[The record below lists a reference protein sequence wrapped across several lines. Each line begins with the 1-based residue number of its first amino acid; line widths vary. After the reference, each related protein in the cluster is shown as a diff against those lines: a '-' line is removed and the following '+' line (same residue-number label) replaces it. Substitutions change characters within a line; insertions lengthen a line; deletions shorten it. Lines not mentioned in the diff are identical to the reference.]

1 MYIVMIMM
9 CGRVMYHNAVNRSMI
24 SAQRLSRR
32 SIHYVSLLQEQIN
45 IAAPSFTT
53 QIHARGFT
61 TSKKSSNNDA
71 TPPTDPINHVLSII
85 KTFNIGLQKLK
96 SDFFT
101 SLHIREAEQTR
112 SFLQRKI
119 RLQYEQRRK
128 KMRLHEK
135 HGIHIVVQEGE
146 KKREMAFIPSNVH
159 SLAATSK
166 DENDVLYPEQK
177 FYVSSN
183 YLSSRRPQEQL
194 RQISRDLQ
202 VTLPTVAAFV
212 FIPFVGYSFLLLGM
226 MFPRLLLSR
235 QFHTKKQRWHFATE
249 EFGERRGYFDRLNAD
264 FWGYCMR
271 SMPGLTLLKDGDTTE
286 KKKITRQD
294 PIPEFIEPL
303 TYYEMD
309 AGGPVLT
316 ESSIHLLY
324 QLLAQGGHKATAV
337 STLQNTHIHSLALA
351 NNLAAPLFLPSTLSP
366 LFLQTCIPSRY
377 LNGKLTTL
385 AEDII
390 MDDSSLIEEGHIDV
404 KCSGMSEEEVLD
416 ACWMR
421 GLPVGRFATPS
432 GSKKLDSS
440 REEDIQMMRMILT
453 NHLEMMQFAHG
464 AVGND
469 AVMHSRSEL
478 VRDEALQLL

>member
-1 MYIVMIMM
+1 M
-9 CGRVMYHNAVNRSMI
+9 

-32 SIHYVSLLQEQIN
+32 SIHYVCLLQEQIN
-45 IAAPSFTT
+45 FKAPFSDQF
-53 QIHARGFT
+53 HARGFT
-61 TSKKSSNNDA
+61 TSGSSKNDA
-71 TPPTDPINHVLSII
+71 TPTNPFNHVLSII
-85 KTFNIGLQKLK
+85 KTFNVGLQKLK

-101 SLHIREAEQTR
+101 SLYIREAEQTR

-135 HGIHIVVQEGE
+135 HGIHIVVQEGG
-146 KKREMAFIPSNVH
+146 KKREIAFIPSNVH
-159 SLAATSK
+159 SLAAASK
-166 DENDVLYPEQK
+166 EDGYIDDALYPEQK
-177 FYVSSN
+177 FYASSN

-235 QFHTKKQRWHFATE
+235 QFHTKEQRWHFATK
-249 EFGERRGYFDRLNAD
+249 EFGERRGYFDRLNGD

-271 SMPGLTLLKDGDTTE
+271 SMPGLTLMDGSTTTT
-286 KKKITRQD
+286 KIIRRD
-294 PIPEFIEPL
+294 PIPQFIEAL

-316 ESSIHLLY
+316 DSSIHLLY
-324 QLLAQGGHKATAV
+324 QLLAGGHTSAAI
-337 STLQNTHIHSLALA
+337 STLQNTHIHSVALA
-351 NNLAAPLFLPSTLSP
+351 NNLSAPLLLPSTLSP
-366 LFLQTCIPSRY
+366 LFLQTCIPSWY
-377 LNGKLTTL
+377 LNSKLTTL
-385 AEDII
+385 AEDIC
-390 MDDSSLIEEGHIDV
+390 MDDAALIEEGHIDV

-421 GLPVGRFATPS
+421 GLPVGRFSSCS
-432 GSKKLDSS
+432 GSKKLLDGS
-440 REEDIQMMRMILT
+440 REEEVQMMRIILT
-453 NHLEMMQFAHG
+453 NHLEMMQFAHS

-478 VRDEALQLL
+478 VRDQALQLLILHLPAIRHQLLMQQNR

>member
-1 MYIVMIMM
+1 MM
-9 CGRVMYHNAVNRSMI
+9 T
-24 SAQRLSRR
+24 AQRLSRR
-32 SIHYVSLLQEQIN
+32 SIHYACLLQEQIN
-45 IAAPSFTT
+45 IKASFST
-53 QIHARGFT
+53 QFHARGFT
-61 TSKKSSNNDA
+61 TSESSNNG
-71 TPPTDPINHVLSII
+71 TSRTDPFNHILSII

-101 SLHIREAEQTR
+101 SLYIREAEQTR

-119 RLQYEQRRK
+119 RLQYEQSRK

-135 HGIHIVVQEGE
+135 HGIHIVVQEGG
-146 KKREMAFIPSNVH
+146 KKREIAFIPSNVH
-159 SLAATSK
+159 RLAAASK
-166 DENDVLYPEQK
+166 DENDALYPEQK
-177 FYVSSN
+177 FYASSN

-212 FIPFVGYSFLLLGM
+212 LIPFVGYSFLLLGM

-235 QFHTKKQRWHFATE
+235 QFHTKEQRWHFATK
-249 EFGERRGYFDRLNAD
+249 EFGERRSYFDRLNAD

-271 SMPGLTLLKDGDTTE
+271 CMPGLTLKDGKRTT
-286 KKKITRQD
+286 KKSIRQD
-294 PIPEFIEPL
+294 PIPRFIESL
-303 TYYEMD
+303 TYYKMD

-324 QLLAQGGHKATAV
+324 QLLAQGGHTATTI

-351 NNLAAPLFLPSTLSP
+351 NNLAAPLLLPSTLSP

-377 LNGKLTTL
+377 LNSKLTTL

-390 MDDSSLIEEGHIDV
+390 FDDAALIEEGHIDV
-404 KCSGMSEEEVLD
+404 QCSGMSEEEVLD

-421 GLPVGRFATPS
+421 GLPVGEFASRS
-432 GSKKLDSS
+432 GS
-440 REEDIQMMRMILT
+440 REEELQLMRIILT
-453 NHLEMMQFAHG
+453 NHLQMMQFAHG
-464 AVGND
+464 TVGND
-469 AVMHSRSEL
+469 AAMHSRSEW
-478 VRDEALQLL
+478 VRDKALQLL

>member
-1 MYIVMIMM
+1 MM
-9 CGRVMYHNAVNRSMI
+9 

-32 SIHYVSLLQEQIN
+32 STHYMCLLQEQIN
-45 IAAPSFTT
+45 ITAPITI
-53 QIHARGFT
+53 QLHARRLT
-61 TSKKSSNNDA
+61 TSGRRSSSNDA
-71 TPPTDPINHVLSII
+71 TSTDPFNHVLSIV

-112 SFLQRKI
+112 LFLQRKI

-135 HGIHIVVQEGE
+135 HGIHVVVQEGVE
-146 KKREMAFIPSNVH
+146 KKEIAFIPSNVH
-159 SLAATSK
+159 SLAAARKEGNTI
-166 DENDVLYPEQK
+166 DHDALFPEQK

-212 FIPFVGYSFLLLGM
+212 LIPFVGYSFLLLGM

-235 QFHTKKQRWHFATE
+235 QFHTKKQRWHFATK
-249 EFGERRGYFDRLNAD
+249 EFGERRGYFDRLNTD

-271 SMPGLTLLKDGDTTE
+271 SMPGLTLVNRNTTA
-286 KKKITRQD
+286 KNIIRQD

-303 TYYEMD
+303 TYHAMD

-324 QLLAQGGHKATAV
+324 QLLIGGHTAAAI
-337 STLQNTHIHSLALA
+337 STLQNTHIHSLALV
-351 NNLAAPLFLPSTLSP
+351 NNLAAPLLLPSTLSP
-366 LFLQTCIPSRY
+366 LFLQTCVPSIY
-377 LNGKLTTL
+377 LNSKLTTL
-385 AEDII
+385 AEDIV
-390 MDDSSLIEEGHIDV
+390 MDDAALIEEGHIDI

-421 GLPVGRFATPS
+421 GLPVGKFANRS
-432 GSKKLDSS
+432 GSKLDST
-440 REEDIQMMRMILT
+440 REEEVQMMRIILT
-453 NHLEMMQFAHG
+453 NHLEMISFAFS

-469 AVMHSRSEL
+469 AVMHSRSDL